1 MRGFLASR
9 RSVVLALRAVF
20 VGLALLAAMVPSA
33 RTAEPRT
40 AQRHFPAKGLV
51 AYVEFDGLRAHANAW
66 EATAAYAM
74 LAKTPAGAM
83 MNDLAVQVTDR
94 FLKLIPD
101 STLTGAELIALQDH
115 LVREGFAI
123 GLHRHGDEI
132 DSWTIVV
139 NGAGRKGSRERFE
152 RFLQSR
158 HSHRPRPSSTEPDP
172 ASRP

>member
-33 RTAEPRT
+33 RTAEPRTT

-83 MNDLAVQVTDR
+83 MNDLAMQVTDR
-94 FLKLIPD
+94 LLKLIPD
-101 STLTGAELIALQDH
+101 SKLTGAELIALQDH

-132 DSWTIVV
+132 
-139 NGAGRKGSRERFE
+139 
-152 RFLQSR
+152 
-158 HSHRPRPSSTEPDP
+158 
-172 ASRP
+172 